1 MSIKQRKEKGV
12 LAVPVAPAA
21 GSVASAMAKI
31 CAKHFVELK
40 EEDAMAATAAAGSG
54 WHCDGLH
61 VGMTQ

>member
-54 WHCDGLH
+54 
-61 VGMTQ
+61 

>member
-21 GSVASAMAKI
+21 GSVVSAMTTSKI

-40 EEDAMAATAAAGSG
+40 EEDAAMAATAAAGSS
-54 WHCDGLH
+54 
-61 VGMTQ
+61 